1 MWLEGVLNR
10 EAVAWCVKGL
20 KDGRQGRLR
29 QLKRSLREL
38 KVQVKVQGQHALD
51 RKRLQ
56 CRLKGQALSRPRHHQ
71 MHRESRLTGQAF
83 GRPKKRHQTKR
94 KCPVTV
100 LKRLIG
106 PKYRC
111 EVQKLKAT

>member
-38 KVQVKVQGQHALD
+38 KVQVKVQVKVQGQHALG
-51 RKRLQ
+51 RKELQSRLM
-56 CRLKGQALSRPRHHQ
+56 KGQVLSRPRHHQ
-71 MHRESRLTGQAF
+71 MKRKSRLTGYTAF
-83 GRPKKRHQTKR
+83 GRPKKRHQGR
-94 KCPVTV
+94 KS
-100 LKRLIG
+100 
-106 PKYRC
+106 RC
-111 EVQKLKAT
+111 EVQKLKPT